1 MIEVIRA
8 GKNYRLWDRRTP
20 AEKFKVS
27 NSVLIKAEDSIAA
40 ERLARKILN
49 KMADA

>member
-1 MIEVIRA
+1 MIEAIKTDK
-8 GKNYRLWDRRTP
+8 GIYLWDRRTQ

-27 NSVLIKAEDSIAA
+27 NSVLIKAENSIQA

-49 KMADA
+49 KMEG

>member
-1 MIEVIRA
+1 MIEAIKA
-8 GKNYRLWDRRTP
+8 GNNYRLWDRRTK

-27 NSVLIKAEDSIAA
+27 NSVLIKAGDSMQA

-49 KMADA
+49 AMADD

>member
-1 MIEVIRA
+1 MIESIKA
-8 GKNYRLWDRRTP
+8 GNDYRLWDRRTP

-27 NSVLIKAEDSIAA
+27 NSVLIKAGDSIQA

-49 KMADA
+49 TMEGK